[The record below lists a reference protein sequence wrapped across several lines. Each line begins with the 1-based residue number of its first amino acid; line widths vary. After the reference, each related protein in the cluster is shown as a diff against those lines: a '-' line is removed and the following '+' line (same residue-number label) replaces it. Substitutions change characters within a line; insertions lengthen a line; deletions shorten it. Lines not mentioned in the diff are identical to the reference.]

1 MSEAIVSFKK
11 ACDLEGSSVHF
22 NNSGLAK
29 FHDKQTQA
37 AIEDFEKAIQ
47 LNSSGDPTIY
57 FNKGNALL
65 HMGKVTEAIEDYN

>member
-1 MSEAIVSFKK
+1 MSEAISAFKK

-22 NNSGLAK
+22 NNCGLAK

-37 AIEDFEKAIQ
+37 AIEDLEKAIK

-65 HMGKVTEAIEDYN
+65 HMGQV